1 MRLSVCVRVWSK
13 CLQAWLLNRIMEMNY
28 QQICECV
35 VWFAYCIE
43 ARSAVYCRR
52 AYVVFY
58 GFCMGTKATLLTD
71 SLNCNAIKIYSHY
84 CQRRAMF
91 IHDPLLMIM
100 IKRWLIFEQTYLSFC
115 VDATAPFFLVLLL
128 LSWVSCQLNLGVC
141 YTDCKKLM
149 LLANKRM
156 SFPNR
161 N

>member
-1 MRLSVCVRVWSK
+1 
-13 CLQAWLLNRIMEMNY
+13 MNY

-115 VDATAPFFLVLLL
+115 VDATAPFFFWFCYCSHEFHVNWILENVTPTDKKMNVVNKLEDEF
-128 LSWVSCQLNLGVC
+128 SQQKLNWKTFI
-141 YTDCKKLM
+141 Y
-149 LLANKRM
+149 
-156 SFPNR
+156 SI
-161 N
+161 